1 MKNKT
6 HQNNSSWSLYK
17 RLLSYVG
24 GYWYGFL
31 ISFIGFAI
39 FGASQAA
46 ASKWLEMVVDAVE
59 QGNLDQRFFL
69 GLFIVG
75 VFALRGLGT
84 FIGTYSL
91 AYIARQVIHGIRV
104 DLFKKLQ
111 QLPASFFKNSSS
123 GQLLAKLTYNVEQ
136 VTEAVTEAVKIG
148 LREGMTVLGLFGYML
163 YLNWKLT
170 LVFFTTAPLIGLVV
184 LFAAKR
190 MRRQARG
197 IQESVGDVADSA
209 SEAIRGYEVV
219 RIFGGTEFENKRFRS
234 ASDQNRKQ
242 FMKLTVTQELNSPI
256 VQVLVAIALAVLLFV
271 AMHPTVLSG
280 MSTGGFVAFLTAAGL
295 ITKPL
300 RLLTDVNTKIQRGIA
315 ASEGVFAVMDEPVEV
330 DKGSIELGR
339 SVGDLKFSELS
350 FSYPGA
356 QDDALKQIN
365 LDIPAGTTVALV
377 GKSGSGKSTLVSLLP
392 RFNDGWRGELLL
404 DGQAIESCTLES
416 LREQIALVNQQVV
429 LFNGTI
435 ADNIAYG
442 ALASSTPEQINLAAE
457 AAHVMEFVERLPNGL
472 DTEIGEGG
480 VLLSG
485 GQRQRIAIAR
495 AILKN
500 APILILD
507 EATSALDTESER
519 HIQEALDEVVKGR
532 TTLIIA
538 HRLSTIEKADMI
550 VVMDQG
556 EIVERGTHAELLA
569 LDGAYAQF
577 HRMQFSEQLDG

>member
-1 MKNKT
+1 M
-6 HQNNSSWSLYK
+6 
-17 RLLSYVG
+17 G

-59 QGNLDQRFFL
+59 QDALDQRFFL

-104 DLFKKLQ
+104 DLFQKLQ
-111 QLPASFFKNSSS
+111 QLPAGFFKSSSS

-170 LVFFTTAPLIGLVV
+170 LVFFATAPLIGLVV

-197 IQESVGDVADSA
+197 IQESVGDVADAA

-219 RIFGGTEFENKRFRS
+219 RIFGGIEFENRRFQA

-242 FMKLTVTQELNSPI
+242 FMKLTVTQEINSPL

-271 AMHPTVLSG
+271 AMHPSVLED

-330 DKGSIELGR
+330 DNGTVEIER
-339 SVGDLKFSELS
+339 AVGHLQFNNLS
-350 FSYPGA
+350 FAYQSTL
-356 QDDALKQIN
+356 DDALQNIN
-365 LDIPAGTTVALV
+365 LDVPAGKTVALV
-377 GKSGSGKSTLVSLLP
+377 GRSGSGKSTLVSLLP

-404 DGQAIESCTLES
+404 DGTPIEQCTLTS
-416 LREQIALVNQQVV
+416 LRNQIALVNQQVV
-429 LFNGTI
+429 LFNGSI

-442 ALASSTPEQINLAAE
+442 ALATSTPEQVKAAAE
-457 AAHVMEFVERLPNGL
+457 AAHVMEFVERLPEGL
-472 DTEIGEGG
+472 DTQIGEGG

-500 APILILD
+500 SPILILD

-519 HIQEALDEVVKGR
+519 HIQAALAEVVKGR
-532 TTLIIA
+532 TTLMIA
-538 HRLSTIEKADMI
+538 HRLSTIESADII
-550 VVMDQG
+550 VVMDHGQ
-556 EIVERGTHAELLA
+556 IVERGTHAELLA
-569 LDGAYAQF
+569 QDGAYAQL
-577 HRMQFSEQLDG
+577 HRMQFSEQADV

>member
-1 MKNKT
+1 MHSEQT
-6 HQNNSSWSLYK
+6 SWSLYK
-17 RLLSYVG
+17 RLLRYVRP
-24 GYWYGFL
+24 YWH
-31 ISFIGFAI
+31 GFAI
-39 FGASQAA
+39 SFLGFGLYGASQAA
-46 ASKWLEMVVDAVE
+46 SAKWLEMVVNAVE
-59 QGNLDQRFFL
+59 AGEFDQRYL
-69 GLFIVG
+69 LAIMVLAI
-75 VFALRGLGT
+75 FASRGLGT
-84 FIGTYSL
+84 FIGSYSI
-91 AYIARQVIHGIRV
+91 AYIARQVIHGLRV
-104 DLFKKLQ
+104 DLFETLQ
-111 QLPASFFKNSSS
+111 RLPTSFYNQSSS
-123 GQLLAKLTYNVEQ
+123 GQILAKLTYNVEQ
-136 VTEAVTEAVKIG
+136 VTEAVTEAIKVG
-148 LREGMTVLGLFGYML
+148 LREGMTVIGLFGYML

-170 LVFFTTAPLIGLVV
+170 LIFIGAAPFIGIVV
-184 LFAAKR
+184 LIASRK
-190 MRRQARG
+190 MRTQSKQL
-197 IQESVGDVADSA
+197 QESVGDITDAA
-209 SEAIRGYEVV
+209 SEAVRGYQIV
-219 RIFGGTEFENKRFRS
+219 RIFGGAEFESDRFFK
-234 ASDQNRKQ
+234 ASDLNRRQ
-242 FMKLTVTQELNSPI
+242 FMKLVVTQSLNTPI
-256 VQVLVAIALAVLLFV
+256 IQLLVAAALAVLMFI
-271 AMHPTVLSG
+271 AMHPSVMQG
-280 MSTGGFVAFLTAAGL
+280 MTTGSFVAFLTAAGL

-330 DKGSIELGR
+330 DTGAIELGR
-339 SVGDLKFSELS
+339 AVGDLKFSDLS
-350 FSYPGA
+350 FAYPGT

-404 DGQAIESCTLES
+404 DGQALESCTLES

-442 ALASSTPEQINLAAE
+442 ALASSTPEQIKVAAE
-457 AAHVMEFVERLPNGL
+457 AAHVMEFVERLPKGL
-472 DTEIGEGG
+472 ETEIGEGG

-538 HRLSTIEKADMI
+538 HRLSTIEKADLI

-556 EIVERGTHAELLA
+556 QIVERGTHAELLA
-569 LDGAYAQF
+569 LDGAYAQL
-577 HRMQFSEQLDG
+577 HRMQFSEQRNG

>member
-1 MKNKT
+1 MKNSSSPK
-6 HQNNSSWSLYK
+6 SSWTLYK

-59 QGNLDQRFFL
+59 QDALDQRFFL

-104 DLFKKLQ
+104 DLFQKLQ
-111 QLPASFFKNSSS
+111 QLPAGFFKSSSS

-170 LVFFTTAPLIGLVV
+170 LVFFATAPLIGLVV

-197 IQESVGDVADSA
+197 IQESVGDVADAA

-219 RIFGGTEFENKRFRS
+219 RIFGGIEFENRRFQA

-242 FMKLTVTQELNSPI
+242 FMKLTVTQEINSPL

-271 AMHPTVLSG
+271 AMHPSVLED

-330 DKGSIELGR
+330 DNGSVEIDR
-339 SVGDLKFSELS
+339 AVGHLQFNNLS
-350 FSYPGA
+350 FAYQSTL
-356 QDDALKQIN
+356 DDALQNID
-365 LDIPAGTTVALV
+365 LDVPAGKTVALA
-377 GKSGSGKSTLVSLLP
+377 GRSGSGKSTLVSLLP

-404 DGQAIESCTLES
+404 DGTPIEQCALAS
-416 LREQIALVNQQVV
+416 LRNQIALVNQQVV
-429 LFNGTI
+429 LFNGSI

-442 ALASSTPEQINLAAE
+442 ALATSTPEQVKAAAE
-457 AAHVMEFVERLPNGL
+457 AAHVMEFVERLPEGL
-472 DTEIGEGG
+472 DTQIGEGG

-500 APILILD
+500 SPILILD

-519 HIQEALDEVVKGR
+519 HIQAALAEVVKGR
-532 TTLIIA
+532 TTLMIA
-538 HRLSTIEKADMI
+538 HRLSTIESSDII

-556 EIVERGTHAELLA
+556 QIVERGTHAELLA
-569 LDGAYAQF
+569 LDGAYAQL
-577 HRMQFSEQLDG
+577 HRMQFSEQADV

>member
-1 MKNKT
+1 MHSEQT
-6 HQNNSSWSLYK
+6 SWSLYK
-17 RLLSYVG
+17 RLLRYVSP
-24 GYWYGFL
+24 YWH
-31 ISFIGFAI
+31 GFAI
-39 FGASQAA
+39 SFLGFGLYGASQAA
-46 ASKWLEMVVDAVE
+46 SAKWLEMVVDAVE
-59 QGNLDQRFFL
+59 AGELDQRYL
-69 GLFIVG
+69 LAIMVLAI
-75 VFALRGLGT
+75 FASRGLGT
-84 FIGTYSL
+84 FIGSYSI
-91 AYIARQVIHGIRV
+91 AYIARQVIHGLRV
-104 DLFKKLQ
+104 DLFEILQ
-111 QLPASFFKNSSS
+111 RLPTSFYNKSSS
-123 GQLLAKLTYNVEQ
+123 GQILAKLTYNVEQ
-136 VTEAVTEAVKIG
+136 VTEAVTEAIKVG
-148 LREGMTVLGLFGYML
+148 LREGMTVIGLFGYML

-170 LVFFTTAPLIGLVV
+170 LIFIGAAPFIGIVV
-184 LFAAKR
+184 MIASRK
-190 MRRQARG
+190 MRRQSKQL
-197 IQESVGDVADSA
+197 QESVGDITDAA
-209 SEAIRGYEVV
+209 SEAVRGYQIV
-219 RIFGGTEFENKRFRS
+219 RIFGGAEFESDRFFK
-234 ASDQNRKQ
+234 ASDLNRRQ
-242 FMKLTVTQELNSPI
+242 FMRLVVTQSLNTPI
-256 VQVLVAIALAVLLFV
+256 IQLLVAAALAVLMFI
-271 AMHPTVLSG
+271 AMHPSVMQG
-280 MSTGGFVAFLTAAGL
+280 MTTGSFVAFLTAAGL

-300 RLLTDVNTKIQRGIA
+300 RLLTDVNSKIQRGIA

-330 DKGSIELGR
+330 DTGSIELGR
-339 SVGDLKFSELS
+339 AVGDLKFSDLS
-350 FSYPGA
+350 FAYPGT

-404 DGQAIESCTLES
+404 DGQALESCTLES

-442 ALASSTPEQINLAAE
+442 ALASSTPEQIKVAAE
-457 AAHVMEFVERLPNGL
+457 AAHVMEFVERLPKGL
-472 DTEIGEGG
+472 ETEIGEGG

-538 HRLSTIEKADMI
+538 HRLSTIEKADLI

-556 EIVERGTHAELLA
+556 QIVERGTHAELLA
-569 LDGAYAQF
+569 LDGDYAQL